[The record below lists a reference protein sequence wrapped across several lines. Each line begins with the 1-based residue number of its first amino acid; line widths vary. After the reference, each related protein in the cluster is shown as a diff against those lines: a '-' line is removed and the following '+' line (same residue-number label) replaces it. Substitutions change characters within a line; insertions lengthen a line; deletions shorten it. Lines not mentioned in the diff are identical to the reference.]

1 MRSLVMTFFVFPLL
15 FFGSIHAEEYYFR
28 FQITDAGEL
37 HQLTEIISIDNVDGR
52 TVYAYANDKQL
63 ERFKKLK
70 YRFEILPHPGSLIQP
85 EMAHNTR
92 DLHNWNV
99 YPTYFQYD
107 SMMTQFATDY
117 PNLCRIKNAG
127 LSVQFRKIMFAKISD
142 NVQQEEDEPEV
153 MFTSTMHGDE
163 TTGYV
168 LMLRLIDY
176 LLSNYGT
183 DPQVTNLVDNCE
195 IWINPLANPDG
206 TYYGGNNTVYN
217 ARRYNANWV
226 DLNRNFPDPQDG
238 PHPDGH
244 PWQPETIAMMNLAT
258 AHNFVISANFHGGA
272 EVVNYPWDTWSH
284 IHADNNWYIDICRD
298 YADSAQAYSPPG
310 YMNDLN
316 NGITNGYAWYEVNG
330 GRQDYMNYWQGCRE
344 VTIELSHT
352 KLLPANQLPSHW
364 NYNKASFLKYFE
376 NALYGIRGVVT
387 DASTGQPLDAVVRV
401 LAHDLDGSEVFT
413 DPDVGDY
420 HRMLSP
426 GSYNLE
432 FTAEHYL
439 PDTVYNIAVTAGNVT
454 VVNVQLQ
461 REIITH
467 IDSRKS
473 QTPAPIQLEPNY
485 PNPFN
490 PATTIRFTTS
500 VPAYV
505 NLKVFNTLGEEVKT
519 LLSQPMQP
527 GAHQVVFDGSALA
540 GGIYYYRLQMA
551 VRTEGTPYRLS
562 RTGKLLLIK

>member
-1 MRSLVMTFFVFPLL
+1 MSAPVKTL
-15 FFGSIHAEEYYFR
+15 FFTFLILIASLHAEEYYFR
-28 FQITDAGEL
+28 FQINTPGEL
-37 HQLTEIISIDNVDGR
+37 HQLTRLISIDNVDGR
-52 TVYAYANDKQL
+52 TVYAYANDKEL

-70 YRFEILPHPGSLIQP
+70 YQFEILPHPGILIQP
-85 EMAHNTR
+85 EMAHSTR

-99 YPTYFQYD
+99 YPTYQQYD

-127 LSVQFRKIMFAKISD
+127 LSVQFRKILFAKISD

-176 LLSNYGT
+176 LLSNYGS

-258 AHNFVISANFHGGA
+258 RHNFVISANFHGGA
-272 EVVNYPWDTWSH
+272 EVVNYPWDTWPH
-284 IHADNNWYIDICRD
+284 LHADNNWYITISRD

-310 YMNDLN
+310 YMNDLS

-352 KLLPANQLPSHW
+352 KLLPANQLPDHW
-364 NYNKASFLKYFE
+364 NYNKEAFLKFFE

-387 DASTGQPLDAVVRV
+387 DASTGQPMDAVVRV
-401 LAHDLDGSEVFT
+401 LGHDLDGSEVFT

-426 GSYNLE
+426 GTYNLE

-439 PDTVYNIAVTAGNVT
+439 PDTVYNVTVTAGNATT
-454 VVNVQLQ
+454 VDVQLQ
-461 REIITH
+461 REIVTG
-467 IDSRKS
+467 IDLPER
-473 QTPAPIQLEPNY
+473 QTPAEILLEPNF

-490 PATTIRFTTS
+490 PATTIRFTTT
-500 VPAYV
+500 VPGYIM
-505 NLKVFNTLGEEVKT
+505 LKVFNTLGEQVKT
-519 LLSQPMQP
+519 LLSQPMPP
-527 GAHQVVFDGSALA
+527 GAHRVVFDGSALA
-540 GGIYYYRLQMA
+540 GGVYFYRLQMEGQ
-551 VRTEGTPYRLS
+551 TGGTPFRFN